1 MLAFLEFSTSPA
13 FSFRQ
18 SLNTQ
23 ALEFFSFPLLQFQQT
38 EKLVKNIRID
48 WNFYKEY
55 YFLISIQI

>member
-23 ALEFFSFPLLQFQQT
+23 ALELFSFTLLQFQQT

-48 WNFYKEY
+48 WN
-55 YFLISIQI
+55 L